1 MLAHNMP
8 SFRGMLSM
16 NPELLPESCKQQNC
30 RERDA
35 QAIIPDNALPFPER
49 R

>member
-16 NPELLPESCKQQNC
+16 KSELLPESCKQQIC

-35 QAIIPDNALPFPER
+35 QAIIPDNALRFLER